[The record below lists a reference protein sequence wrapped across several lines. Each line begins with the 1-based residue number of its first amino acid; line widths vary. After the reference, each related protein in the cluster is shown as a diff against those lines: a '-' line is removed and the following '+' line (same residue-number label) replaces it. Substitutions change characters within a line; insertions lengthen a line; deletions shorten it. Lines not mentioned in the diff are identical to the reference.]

1 MGSKLVV
8 SVSQSAVVQAESA
21 IMGCFQCTSDAT
33 LPFWR
38 ILDRARSYSE
48 EDIAYILPALASC
61 PKCRSAIDE
70 NTLVSPRPPK
80 KSLSLALLFRRL
92 IGRGRGKGR
101 PRSVSPSVVYHEKT
115 KSGSGSPRERS
126 REDFISQ

>member
-21 IMGCFQCTSDAT
+21 IMGCIRCTSDAT

-38 ILDRARSYSE
+38 ILDGARSYAE

-70 NTLVSPRPPK
+70 ATLVTPKPRRT
-80 KSLSLALLFRRL
+80 SLSLALLFRRIL
-92 IGRGRGKGR
+92 GGREKRL
-101 PRSVSPSVVYHEKT
+101 RSASPNVVYQEKT
-115 KSGSGSPRERS
+115 KSGSDAPPERPH
-126 REDFISQ
+126 EDFISQ